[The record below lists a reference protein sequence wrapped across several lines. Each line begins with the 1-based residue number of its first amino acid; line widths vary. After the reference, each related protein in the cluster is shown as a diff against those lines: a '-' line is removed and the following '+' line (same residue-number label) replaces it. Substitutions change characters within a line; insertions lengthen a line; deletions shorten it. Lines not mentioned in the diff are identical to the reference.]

1 MKELCNI
8 IKTRFE
14 NYNVPFGER
23 FYNSIKSA
31 TNNFYDNLTFY
42 DLENKVEEKYL
53 DYLIQQYCISNKNI
67 FLIIVWPV
75 TYNHENIINK
85 TYNKYGKIIFKK
97 EISLEKNGFKNILH
111 FISDKRKHIWG
122 ENLWFAKPHR
132 YINPLSIY
140 LFEVNQNI
148 NTDISV
154 MRNYLIK
161 IFRNNKNHIKKI
173 ENRGGLYNL
182 FFTTIAKREC
192 RINLA
197 KNNCVKEVKGLQDRN
212 YSHHVND
219 EHYETIE
226 LSRIFF
232 NKNSIFAIN
241 NCNIYY
247 KCKSFDDK
255 YSRYSKFINNNKLGD
270 INDFCLNNSSI
281 LCQFGLRQSRDI
293 DYLHNTNFNIDKQIP
308 EEQISSHN
316 YVVKSVNKNIN
327 INELVYDPNNYFWY
341 KNIKF
346 LTLDKLLEFK
356 KQQTTE
362 KAKKDV
368 NLCESIILNKLK
380 FNKNKLIQLNDIPQ
394 NILTK
399 YLKNNEYKTN
409 QKSIDEKEILFE
421 TDNRKKYSHYRI
433 IFQNNGFIYKL
444 INFYDTCLPE
454 FLSQVKYD
462 IFFKKA
468 IELNFY
474 ENISLVKNFIYNKI
488 NNQYIG
494 YCSIKMNE
502 IKIYEEE
509 KFINLVE
516 RLIIQYEKTGLIFT
530 DLTINTKYKSNIM
543 EYNNKYYI
551 IDLESVCDKDTYLKY
566 RKLRFN
572 NNNEYYESRLFN

>member
-1 MKELCNI
+1 MERICNI
-8 IKTRFE
+8 IKKRFE

-23 FYNSIKSA
+23 FYKSIKSA
-31 TNNFYDNLTFY
+31 TNNFSDNLTFY
-42 DLENKVEEKYL
+42 DLENKVEEKYF

-67 FLIIVWPV
+67 FLILVWPV

-97 EISLEKNGFKNILH
+97 EIILEKNGFKNILH

-132 YINPLSIY
+132 FINPLTIY

-148 NTDISV
+148 NTDISI

-161 IFRNNKNHIKKI
+161 IFKNNKKHIKKI

-182 FFTTIAKREC
+182 FVTTIAKREC

-241 NCNIYY
+241 NCNINY
-247 KCKSFDDK
+247 KCESFDDK
-255 YSRYSKFINNNKLGD
+255 YYRYFKFINNNKLGD
-270 INDFCLNNSSI
+270 IDDFCLNNSSI

-293 DYLHNTNFNIDKQIP
+293 DYLHNTNFKINKQIP

-346 LTLDKLLEFK
+346 LTLEKLLEPRRVMRLF
-356 KQQTTE
+356 QSGRDWYPPNGYMGWHTNANVQGFRLYCSHTPV
-362 KAKKDV
+362 AQ
-368 NLCESIILNKLK
+368 CSY
-380 FNKNKLIQLNDIPQ
+380 FR
-394 NILTK
+394 
-399 YLKNNEYKTN
+399 YLDPLTN
-409 QKSIDEKEILFE
+409 QIE
-421 TDNRKKYSHYRI
+421 TSWDSA
-433 IFQNNGFIYKL
+433 GW
-444 INFYDTCLPE
+444 NFRC
-454 FLSQVKYD
+454 F
-462 IFFKKA
+462 
-468 IELNFY
+468 
-474 ENISLVKNFIYNKI
+474 
-488 NNQYIG
+488 
-494 YCSIKMNE
+494 
-502 IKIYEEE
+502 
-509 KFINLVE
+509 
-516 RLIIQYEKTGLIFT
+516 RT
-530 DLTINTKYKSNIM
+530 DLEPLWHCVYSQTDRISFGYGLMFPI
-543 EYNNKYYI
+543 
-551 IDLESVCDKDTYLKY
+551 ESG
-566 RKLRFN
+566 
-572 NNNEYYESRLFN
+572 E